1 MDYKKMWM
9 DRKNDLL
16 GIIMIGEAE
25 ENRKLA
31 PGESRNYDL
40 TRAKDKAMFNL
51 VEMEKVEVRQYY
63 DEHKCLVGS
72 ADLLDEIRALSEE
85 NRQLKERDITVCEC
99 LDDGR

>member
-1 MDYKKMWM
+1 MWM
-9 DRKNDLL
+9 DRKNELL

-40 TRAKDKAMFNL
+40 TRAKDKAMSDL
-51 VEMEKVEVRQYY
+51 CEMEKVEVRQYY

-72 ADLLDEIRALSEE
+72 AELLDEIRAREEE
-85 NRQLKERDITVCEC
+85 NKALKHGPVINCDCQCE
-99 LDDGR
+99 DDGR